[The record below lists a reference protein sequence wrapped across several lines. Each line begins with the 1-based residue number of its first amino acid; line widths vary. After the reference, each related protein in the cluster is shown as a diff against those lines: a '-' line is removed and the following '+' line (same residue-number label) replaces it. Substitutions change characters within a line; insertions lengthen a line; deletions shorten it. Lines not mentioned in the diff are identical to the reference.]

1 MTGPSP
7 IYALEVESVD
17 KGHGNRWDS
26 GLAESLELKRK
37 NKELIKEK
45 IIITFSGF
53 CLPFGD

>member
-17 KGHGNRWDS
+17 KGQGNCWDS
-26 GLAESLELKRK
+26 GMAESLELKRK

-45 IIITFSGF
+45 IIITFPRF